1 MIDDSAKLTNRS
13 ERAGLLAPL
22 GRLCA
27 RRSWLVIAVVAL
39 VTASVAP
46 FAARMRVE
54 TNLAR
59 LLPEDDPGRQAT
71 ATVDREF
78 GGSDIAVVIVEP
90 GDVFRPEVLEAL
102 DSLAGA
108 IAGIPG
114 VTEVQSLTTLQDVS
128 GQGDDVLIRAVV
140 ESIPHDPA
148 AMRSL
153 RESVLADKRYRG
165 VLVSADGGSALLVAR
180 LAPVNDPAVT
190 ARELERVVQ
199 ASSLGS
205 VSSMAGSAVQMMY
218 VQDWL
223 MSDLVRLLPV
233 VVLVLVFV
241 LALMFRCV
249 YGVLL
254 PLSGVL
260 LALVWTMGLAGA
272 CGQQWTLPMALLPP
286 VLVSVGSA
294 YGIHIVERW
303 NHERRQ
309 GRSGREA
316 VVTAVGRTG
325 LPVFMAMAT
334 TAAGFASNAFM
345 PIGAIRGF
353 AIFSS
358 VGVLLSFVLA
368 VTYIPAVLALL
379 PARGGLTRQKAES
392 VGRRVRL
399 LGSIT
404 GALVN
409 RRGAV
414 LAVTGAV
421 VAAGL
426 ALAVRVQPQTDF
438 ISYFKKGSV
447 PVRAARV
454 VNERFGGAYQFEFV
468 VEGDLHDPGLLGRME
483 RFERGLEAIP
493 NISSVFSI
501 ADVVRSTNRAFNSG
515 VAEYDRLPDT
525 REEIAQYLFVLSLSG
540 SDFLAS
546 YVTPD
551 YRLARITARFGRQE
565 SRDIGV
571 AMKTIDSLKREVFLA
586 SDKVSVGGMPMAIFA
601 LDRAI
606 QRNQL
611 ISIVAAMVAVF
622 LLLAISFRS
631 VRLGLASL
639 LPLAL
644 TLAISFGVMGAT
656 HTSVDLV
663 TAMLGSIAIG
673 VGIDYSCHLIARY
686 REESETGGRVG
697 AALRAVAGS
706 GPGIVANA
714 LAVGLGF
721 SVLTLSS
728 LSIIQKFG
736 TLVAGTMLIS
746 SAGALLVLPVVLSPR
761 RTRSAGP
768 RSDQ

>member
-1 MIDDSAKLTNRS
+1 MIDDSSGSTNQS
-13 ERAGLLAPL
+13 ARAGLLAPL

-27 RRSWLVIAVVAL
+27 RRPWLVIAAVVL
-39 VTASVAP
+39 VTAVVSP
-46 FAARMRVE
+46 FIARMRIE

-90 GDVFRPEVLEAL
+90 GDVFRPQVLEAL

-140 ESIPHDPA
+140 ESIPHDAA

-199 ASSLGS
+199 ASSLGP

-233 VVLVLVFV
+233 VVLVLVLV
-241 LALMFRCV
+241 LALMFRSA

-260 LALVWTMGLAGA
+260 LALAWTMGLAGA
-272 CGQQWTLPMALLPP
+272 CGQQLTLPMALLPP

-316 VVTAVGRTG
+316 VVTAVGKTG
-325 LPVFMAMAT
+325 LPVFMATAT

-379 PARGGLTRQKAES
+379 PARAGLSRQKAES
-392 VGRRVRL
+392 AGRRVRV
-399 LGSIT
+399 LGRVAGGLAS
-404 GALVN
+404 
-409 RRGAV
+409 RRGLV

-426 ALAVRVQPQTDF
+426 LLALRVQPQTDF
-438 ISYFKKGSV
+438 ISYFRKGSV

-468 VEGDLHDPGLLGRME
+468 VEGDIADPGLLGRVE
-483 RFERGLEAIP
+483 RFERGLEAVP
-493 NISSVFSI
+493 NVSSVFSV

-515 VAEYDRLPDT
+515 AAEFDRLPAS
-525 REEIAQYLFVLSLSG
+525 REEIAQYLFVLSMSG

-551 YRLARITARFGRQE
+551 YQLARISARFGRQE

-571 AMKTIDSLKREVFLA
+571 AMKAVDSLKREVFLP

-611 ISIVAAMVAVF
+611 ISIIAAMLAVF
-622 LLLAISFRS
+622 LLVAISFRS
-631 VRLGLASL
+631 LRLGLAAL

-656 HTSVDLV
+656 GTNVDLV

-686 REESETGGRVG
+686 REESETGGPGG

-721 SVLTLSS
+721 AVLALSS

-736 TLVAGTMLIS
+736 ILVAGTMLLS
-746 SAGALLVLPVVLSPR
+746 SAGALLVLPVVLSMRRPR
-761 RTRSAGP
+761 GVGP
-768 RSDQ
+768 RSN

>member
-1 MIDDSAKLTNRS
+1 MIDDSLGPTSRPA
-13 ERAGLLAPL
+13 RAGRLTPL

-27 RRSWLVIAVVAL
+27 RRPWLVIAAVVL
-39 VTASVAP
+39 VTAAVSP
-46 FAARMRVE
+46 FAARMRIE

-90 GDVFRPEVLEAL
+90 GEVFRPGVLAAL
-102 DSLAGA
+102 DTLAAA

-128 GQGDDVLIRAVV
+128 GEGDDVVIRAVV
-140 ESIPHDPA
+140 ESIPQDPA
-148 AMRSL
+148 AMSAL
-153 RESVLADKRYRG
+153 RESVLADKRYRDA
-165 VLVSADGGSALLVAR
+165 LVSADGSSALLVAR
-180 LAPVNDPAVT
+180 LTPVNDPAVT
-190 ARELERVVQ
+190 ARELERVVE
-199 ASSLGS
+199 ASSLGP

-223 MSDLVRLLPV
+223 LSDLVRLLPV
-233 VVLVLVFV
+233 VVLVLVLV
-241 LALMFRCV
+241 LVLMFRSA

-260 LALVWTMGLAGA
+260 IALAWTMGLAGA
-272 CGQQWTLPMALLPP
+272 CGQQLTLPMALLPP

-294 YGIHIVERW
+294 YSIHIVERW

-309 GRSGREA
+309 GRVGRDA

-334 TAAGFASNAFM
+334 TVAGFASNAFM

-358 VGVLLSFVLA
+358 IGVLLSFVLA
-368 VTYIPAVLALL
+368 VTYVPAVLALL
-379 PARGGLTRQKAES
+379 PARAGREKQEGRTA
-392 VGRRVRL
+392 GRRVRF
-399 LGSIT
+399 LGKIAS
-404 GALVN
+404 GLAG
-409 RRGAV
+409 RRGLV
-414 LAVTGAV
+414 LAVTGAA

-426 ALAVRVQPQTDF
+426 LLALRVRPETDF

-468 VEGDLHDPGLLGRME
+468 VEGDMADPGLLGRVD
-483 RFERGLEAIP
+483 RFERGLEAVP
-493 NISSVFSI
+493 NVSSVFSV

-515 VAEYDRLPDT
+515 AAAFDRLPAT
-525 REEIAQYLFVLSLSG
+525 REEIAQYLFVLSMSG
-540 SDFLAS
+540 SDFLAL

-551 YRLARITARFGRQE
+551 YRLARITARFARQE
-565 SRDIGV
+565 SREIGL
-571 AMKTIDSLKREVFLA
+571 AMKAIDSLRREVFLPA
-586 SDKVSVGGMPMAIFA
+586 DKVSVGGMPMAIFA

-611 ISIVAAMVAVF
+611 ISIIAAMLAVF
-622 LLLAISFRS
+622 LLVTISFRS
-631 VRLGLASL
+631 SSLGLASL

-644 TLAISFGVMGAT
+644 TLGISFGVMGAT
-656 HTSVDLV
+656 GTNVDLV

-673 VGIDYSCHLIARY
+673 VGIDYSCHLISRY
-686 REESETGGRVG
+686 REESENGDPGG

-721 SVLTLSS
+721 AVLALSS

-736 TLVAGTMLIS
+736 VLVAGTMLLS
-746 SAGALLVLPVVLSPR
+746 SAGALLVLPVVLSMR
-761 RTRSAGP
+761 RLRTGP
-768 RSDQ
+768 RSKQ